1 MWNQTREFKKK
12 KSYYSYQKGHQNIKS
27 QTTRRILNI
36 NMIMSKPQKYSVN
49 ETYNQILLLILVMN
63 NQVLTQTHSLTS

>member
-27 QTTRRILNI
+27 QTTREILSI
-36 NMIMSKPQKYSVN
+36 NTIMSKPQKYSVN